1 MSPLPQ
7 KSVSIVGAG
16 VAGLRAA
23 SYILQHAPTCRVSI
37 FEANDR
43 VGGRVYTYEK
53 DGWRVDMGAN
63 WIHGMEGNP
72 ITPIARETG
81 AIFAALEDAAV
92 YPHGLSVP
100 LPRAESEKLF
110 GRTWEVADNAI
121 AYSKENS
128 GRIGAD
134 ESLFDFAKKDVEEDK
149 DLSKEEKRW
158 VCLLSEFFTNF
169 SAEDVRRLS
178 LKYYFL
184 EEELPGERPY
194 LASTY
199 SPILEAIAKPS
210 LDGGIVRLST
220 PITHVDASSSHSVTI
235 TTMEGTKEA
244 FDAVIIAVPLG
255 VLKKQMITITPSL
268 PTRLQQAIDS
278 LGFGVLEKI
287 FLKFD
292 SAWWLPKDK
301 EKANP
306 PSFHAFLPD
315 PSKPLEPPNVLTLM
329 LSLAS
334 LPTGTDIPALA
345 FYIAAD
351 QAHYVSSLSDSDL
364 DAWIHSYLRLLPNYS
379 PTQKP
384 TAILKTSWGSD
395 TWSGGG
401 SYTHINTGTKNAV
414 EDIEVLG
421 DGCVHGRMWFAGEH
435 VGTWRG
441 MGTVNGAYESGERA
455 AKGMIS
461 ALKLGLQTVNDVED
475 ELS

>member
-1 MSPLPQ
+1 MSPPLQ
-7 KSVSIVGAG
+7 KSIAIVGAG
-16 VAGLRAA
+16 ISGLRAA
-23 SYILQHAPTCRVSI
+23 SYILQHAPTCRISV

-53 DGWRVDMGAN
+53 DGWTVDMGAN

-72 ITPIARETG
+72 LTPIARETG
-81 AIFAALEDAAV
+81 AVFAALEDAAV
-92 YPHGLSVP
+92 YPHGSNVP
-100 LPRAESEKLF
+100 LPRVKSGKLF
-110 GRTWEVADNAI
+110 ARTWVVADNAI
-121 AYSKENS
+121 AYSKKNS
-128 GRIGAD
+128 ARIGVD
-134 ESLFDFAKKDVEEDK
+134 ESLFDFAKTDVEEDK

-158 VCLLSEFFTNF
+158 VHLLSEFFTNF
-169 SAEDVRRLS
+169 SAEDVRKLS

-220 PITHVDASSSHSVTI
+220 PISHVDVSSPHSITM
-235 TTMEGTKEA
+235 TTMKGTKEA
-244 FDAVIIAVPLG
+244 FDAIIIAAPLG
-255 VLKKQMITITPSL
+255 VLKKRMITFTPSL

-292 SAWWLPKDK
+292 SAWWLPKAE

-334 LPTGTDIPALA
+334 LPTGTEMPALA
-345 FYIAAD
+345 FYVAAD
-351 QAHYVSSLSDSDL
+351 QAHYVSSLSDCDL

-379 PTQKP
+379 PAHKP

-414 EDIEVLG
+414 EDLEVLG
-421 DGCVHGRMWFAGEH
+421 DGCADGRMWFAGEH
-435 VGTWRG
+435 VRTRRG

-455 AKGMIS
+455 AKEVLS
-461 ALKLGLQTVNDVED
+461 ALKLGLQTVNGVED
-475 ELS
+475 GLS